1 MPEGPEVR
9 KAADR
14 IGAVLTG
21 QKLADIFFDPEVF
34 PDLAR
39 HEKKLT
45 GQHVLRIDTH
55 GKAMLTRLGGG
66 KTIYS
71 HNQLYGRW
79 RVCTR
84 GEFPDT
90 NRSLRLALHTTEH
103 SALLYSASAIELL
116 DADGLRRHR
125 YLSRLGP
132 DILDERLDWKA
143 LRERAQSPEFK
154 RRSLAALYV
163 DQHYL
168 AGSGDYLRS
177 EILFAARMHPW
188 ARPCELPT
196 TALSQ
201 LGRQTLTIARR
212 SYRTDGVTNPP
223 NLAARLRA
231 QVVAAETSGAAT
243 SSGRGAPA
251 APRNKGNEAWRFAV
265 FRREGDPCYACGTP
279 IERVRIGGRALY
291 YCPACQSAN
300 R

>member
-21 QKLADIFFDPEVF
+21 HALADVYFDRDAF
-34 PDLAR
+34 PNLAR
-39 HEKKLT
+39 QAKRLT
-45 GQHVLRIDTH
+45 GQRVLRVDTR
-55 GKAMLTRLGGG
+55 GKAMLTRLDGG

-79 RVCTR
+79 RVSKR

-90 NRSLRLALHTTEH
+90 NRTLRLALHTTTH
-103 SALLYSASAIELL
+103 SALLFSASDIELL
-116 DADGLRRHR
+116 DAGGLRRHG

-132 DILDERLDWKA
+132 DILDDELDWKT
-143 LRERAQSPEFK
+143 LRDRVQSPEFR
-154 RRSLAALYV
+154 RRSLAALYT

-188 ARPCELPT
+188 SRPCDLPT
-196 TALSQ
+196 GALSR

-212 SYRTDGVTNPP
+212 SYRKDGVTNPP
-223 NLAARLRA
+223 GLAARLRA
-231 QVVAAETSGAAT
+231 LAAAAESPGRTAAK
-243 SSGRGAPA
+243 
-251 APRNKGNEAWRFAV
+251 KGNEAWRFAV

-279 IERVRIGGRALY
+279 VERARIGGRALY
-291 YCPACQSAN
+291 YCPTCQAEPTG
-300 R
+300 RRA